1 MVHIK
6 LYNYKPNI
14 GDYVNFIFT
23 EHRDDYLS
31 CYLTEYDLNAIMT
44 FQCLTSKKKI
54 KSLKSLAPINKEMI
68 GMIENIDGNNI
79 ELNIININK
88 KSEDYEI
95 FMDNKLNNHTLK
107 KLINQYSHKYN
118 VNLNSI
124 LNNYIYNLDI
134 DDNILDTIMKSETN
148 NDFYDFVRNNVKLQE
163 VKSNELKLNIKCYGD
178 INDIIKLFDETID
191 DSMNN
196 SMNNSNIND
205 INITQSKISEYV
217 VTSNNK
223 LDNFHTLLKNN
234 IQKYNDLILN

>member
-23 EHRDDYLS
+23 EHKDDYLT
-31 CYLTEYDLNAIMT
+31 CYLTEYDLNGIMT

-54 KSLKSLAPINKEMI
+54 KSLRSLAPLNKEMV
-68 GMIENIDGNNI
+68 GMIENIDGSNI
-79 ELNIININK
+79 ELNIINVNK

-95 FMDNKLNNHTLK
+95 FMDNKMNNHTLK

-134 DDNILDTIMKSETN
+134 DDNILDTIMMSETN
-148 NDFYDFVRNNVKLQE
+148 NEFYNFVRNNVKLQE
-163 VKSNELKLNIKCYGD
+163 VKSNELKLNITCYGD
-178 INDIIKLFDETID
+178 INDVIKLFNETID
-191 DSMNN
+191 DSIKD
-196 SMNNSNIND
+196 SIKDSIDD
-205 INITQSKISEYV
+205 INITQSKISEYL

-223 LDNFHTLLKNN
+223 LDDFHKLLKNN
-234 IQKYNDLILN
+234 IQKYNDLVLN